1 MSAPA
6 SAPATARTYDP
17 RWGDLVRYGDE
28 AAARGEPLQRVVG
41 VVARRT
47 PHADQLVNLREHDGR
62 VGVFAARNLTLVTR
76 PPLPP
81 ALESEEQFVKA
92 FGRDDRDIPPGRSV
106 LPGNFYIAA
115 YAVDRVCAGPQEG
128 GQWFD
133 AGRVVHATW
142 IPKGMLLVDA
152 LLTELREEWLCVWLR
167 LRGEFDGPNR
177 HNSNGGPDLEIVV
190 MDTWPADYPDSTP
203 TYA

>member
-1 MSAPA
+1 MSAA
-6 SAPATARTYDP
+6 APAPTTVHTYEP

-28 AAARGEPLQRVVG
+28 AAAGSEPPQVVVG
-41 VVARRT
+41 IPSRRAHST
-47 PHADQLVNLREHDGR
+47 QLVILREHDSRIGT
-62 VGVFAARNLTLVTR
+62 FAARNLTLIER

-92 FGRDDRDIPPGRSV
+92 FGRADSDIPPGRSV

-115 YAVDRVCAGPQEG
+115 YAVDQMCAGPEEG

-142 IPKGMLLVDA
+142 IPKGLLLVDE

-167 LRGEFDGPNR
+167 LRGEFDGPDR

-190 MDTWPADYPDSTP
+190 MDTWPADYPDATP